1 MIRAGRLPALC
12 LFAASRWW
20 KRDALFELPLA
31 HHAVASVDDDH
42 AHRRTQAYAE
52 AAGIVLEHP
61 ASFLRADEPAYN
73 LAPAVIVIHSHRK
86 LLSLTHSLRPTQKKG
101 GTALPL
107 TAAGRRLIARSGDD
121 RILSDQPRLK
131 LIQCLDVRHSR
142 PVMEVLVALG
152 GPLALGARRCWP
164 HLPDARWS
172 GSFAL
177 VLLVHRHRSDD
188 ALRSRANL
196 GGRLRDA
203 WKAWAKLEEID

>member
-12 LFAASRWW
+12 LFAAPRWW

-42 AHRRTQAYAE
+42 AHRRTQAYAQ

-152 GPLALGARRCWP
+152 MGLGLWHSAPAAVGRIYQTRGGPDRL
-164 HLPDARWS
+164 RWFC
-172 GSFAL
+172 SFT
-177 VLLVHRHRSDD
+177 VTGPMTRSDRVPT
-188 ALRSRANL
+188 LE
-196 GGRLRDA
+196 GG
-203 WKAWAKLEEID
+203 